1 MSELNKLAVNKSH
14 RENKISKGVSQYNCR
29 SITQQTDS
37 QRNAKF

>member
-14 RENKISKGVSQYNCR
+14 RENKISKGVSQNNCR
-29 SITQQTDS
+29 SSTQQTDS